1 MQMYSDGTA
10 IVLVGDFDVRSTME
24 VRAAIY
30 AHLAVRDDVVI
41 DLNEVSSVDLTAL
54 KVLAMAT
61 RNAAARGKRLTLR
74 GCGRPVRRMIH
85 LTHMAYMLEVERAA

>member
-1 MQMYSDGTA
+1 MQIYSDGTA
-10 IVLVGDFDVRSTME
+10 VVLVGDFDVRSTSE

-30 AHLAVRDDVVI
+30 AHLAIGDEVV
-41 DLNEVSSVDLTAL
+41 VDLTGVSAVDHTAL

-74 GCGRPVRRMIH
+74 GCGRSVRRMIH
-85 LTHMAYMLEVERAA
+85 LAHMAYMLEVERAA